1 MTDVPQITQ
10 DSSQESVS
18 KFLHSRVWCGKTLN
32 FVYSD
37 EVSAALG
44 ERHDNYCRPL
54 KRYLQRVKPASVYFL
69 DKRGNTKRWAVGHAD
84 FMAFVRWLFVVA
96 LKGHRP
102 VQRAKLARF
111 RLKLGEH
118 LGYLLDLNFD
128 DTQQELQ
135 TLPADFAPESRMAI
149 ETLAGRLG
157 YSTRHMR
164 RYLDLAGRELG
175 GSEEFLGVAS
185 DSTVSGKT
193 ALWCMLTLPKA
204 SGMRLAYF
212 NRMFE
217 KMAEGG
223 QALLTETR
231 HKLEELQKERDDL
244 RQMLQL
250 ETGALKAEVSGL
262 VVQKDKLE
270 TVIAQAM
277 ASGAVV
283 NDEMDI
289 VRESQVLRSQGMKTL
304 TDVEAQ
310 LAGWIRLNARN
321 PDLNKLAMSSDM
333 TRLKQMIRFTV
344 GHKELRAD
352 GRPVVRNNWQSHVQV
367 HKVFVPD
374 KSSVGHL
381 VKHGTERN
389 WRYGVWYT
397 PEFLQVF
404 LPDVLRHH
412 SNWVNA
418 DRPKHHMQ
426 PVKIKANVDS

>member
-1 MTDVPQITQ
+1 MTDIPQITQ
-10 DSSQESVS
+10 DASQESVS
-18 KFLHSRVWCGKTLN
+18 KFLHSRVWYGQTLN
-32 FVYSD
+32 FVFSD

-54 KRYLQRVKPASVYFL
+54 KRYLQKAAVNPAYL
-69 DKRGNTKRWAVGHAD
+69 MEKHGNTKRWVVSHAD

-118 LGYLLDLNFD
+118 LGYLQDLNFD
-128 DTQQELQ
+128 DTQQDLQ
-135 TLPADFAPESRMAI
+135 VLPADFTPESRMAI

-175 GSEEFLGVAS
+175 GSEEFLGV
-185 DSTVSGKT
+185 DSNNTVSGKT

-223 QALLTETR
+223 QAMLTETR

-244 RQMLQL
+244 KQGMQL

-270 TVIAQAM
+270 TVIAQAV

-283 NDEMDI
+283 SDEMDI
-289 VRESQVLRSQGMKTL
+289 VRESQVLRSQGLKTL

-310 LAGWIRLNARN
+310 LSGWIRLNARH
-321 PDLNKLAMSSDM
+321 PDLNKLALSSDM

-344 GHKELRAD
+344 GHKDTRAD
-352 GRPVVRNNWQSHVQV
+352 GRPVIRNNWQQYVQV

-374 KSSVGHL
+374 RSTVGHL
-381 VKHGTERN
+381 VKHGTARN
-389 WRYGVWYT
+389 WRYGVWYS

-404 LPDVLRHH
+404 MPDVLRHH
-412 SNWVNA
+412 SHWVNA
-418 DRPKHHMQ
+418 DWPKHHMQ